1 MEVEVPCYF
10 LCPISLQMMRDPVT
24 LPTGITYDRDGIE
37 RWLLTAATCP
47 LTKQPVPADCDPT
60 PNHTLRRLIQSW
72 TALHAAA
79 GVERAPTPKPPT
91 DRARVADLVSRIAA
105 ATGRSTAAPPRELLA
120 ALREIRDVAAE
131 SERSRKLV
139 AAVPGAVDVLAAV
152 FVASAAAKPGGAAV
166 CDEALEVVSSLQLS
180 EHRLARVI
188 SDTNGAL
195 VDALASVLRRPNA
208 ASRARAALLLQNV
221 TAAMSPG
228 GLVSL
233 PEQVFAEVVQ
243 LIRDEVSRA
252 ATKAALHVLVG
263 ATSWGRNRAKAVDA
277 GAVPVLVG
285 MLLENGGPER
295 RACELALGALD
306 RLCGC
311 AEGRAELVAHGAG
324 VVAVGGRAVGVSDVA
339 TDRAVRV
346 LRSVARHAAT
356 PAVVQEM
363 AQTGVVGTLCAVAL
377 SEHYGERT
385 RERAQETL
393 RRHARAWRTSPCLH
407 RHLRDMYPC

>member
-1 MEVEVPCYF
+1 MEMEEAVEVPCYF

-72 TALHAAA
+72 SAAA
-79 GVERAPTPKPPT
+79 GVERVPTPKPRT
-91 DRARVADLVSRIAA
+91 DRARVAALVSRIAA
-105 ATGRSTAAPPRELLA
+105 AAAAAGRSSTAPPQELLA
-120 ALREIRDVAAE
+120 AVREIRDVAAE
-131 SERSRKLV
+131 SDRSRKLV

-263 ATSWGRNRAKAVDA
+263 ATSWGRNRVKAVDA

-324 VVAVGGRAVGVSDVA
+324 VVAVGVSDVA

>member
-72 TALHAAA
+72 SAAA
-79 GVERAPTPKPPT
+79 GVERVPTPKPRT
-91 DRARVADLVSRIAA
+91 DRARVAALVSRIAA
-105 ATGRSTAAPPRELLA
+105 AGTATGRSTAAPPRELLA

-180 EHRLARVI
+180 EHRLARVF

-195 VDALASVLRRPNA
+195 VDALASVLRRPNT

-263 ATSWGRNRAKAVDA
+263 ATSWGRNRVKAVDA

-346 LRSVARHAAT
+346 LRSVATHAAT

-377 SEHYGERT
+377 SEQCAERT
-385 RERAQETL
+385 KERARETL

-407 RHLRDMYPC
+407 HHLQANYPC